1 MQEVR
6 NTSLRDMS
14 QPVGRG
20 LDGTY
25 HKAFFVSPQ
34 QEFFSRIASL
44 YAESGL
50 TGDTVYN
57 PRLR

>member
-1 MQEVR
+1 
-6 NTSLRDMS
+6 MS

-50 TGDTVYN
+50 TGDTVYT
-57 PRLR
+57 PRLHEPYRSYKETAS